1 MEEYKDVMLS
11 EPPGRF
17 QQSTAQSGAGMH
29 AVSLENYKGIL
40 LCDRPANIL
49 AGGNRGSGEGGVAP
63 FLPSGKVEDKVLGL
77 QPTQEQ
83 RAKMEMCR
91 SMRATNNA
99 SKDLG
104 KASNPALSKHRRW
117 LRSFAQA
124 VREMKLSQAEQFQK
138 MEETKERVQKAQAEA
153 RQKKLA
159 AAAAAPAFLEEQPQA
174 VVSSSCGAGGGAAEK
189 QPSPKPPT
197 TTTTVVSD
205 GKSKPKGKKGGKPK
219 WAMTEDEALDAE
231 LTEHLGLVKFA
242 KELDFSSFIQDYEV
256 QEALAIMRDRVT
268 ELAKEHGID
277 LATAKESALNA
288 NTGDDDDDWENLSV
302 APSDASMATKEAY
315 AQRLAAKKAKKVA
328 ADTAALL
335 SAAAGAG
342 SSSAQHTNEWNKTT
356 NVGEAI
362 RIIISSDALSL
373 ADKILAT
380 SESMRRIHTR
390 NSLARLLQNVCLGG
404 TSSSQQQQQLQAT
417 AVLDGSC
424 GVAVPPPVQAAVA
437 AEATG
442 LQKDG
447 AGDKRI
453 LTKMRLAKDKTQNLP
468 YLYRCPSL

>member
-11 EPPGRF
+11 EPPSRF
-17 QQSTAQSGAGMH
+17 QQGGGAQAGGMH

-49 AGGNRGSGEGGVAP
+49 GANRGGGAGEGVAP
-63 FLPSGKVEDKVLGL
+63 FLPSGKVEDRQLGL
-77 QPTQEQ
+77 QPTKET
-83 RAKMEMCR
+83 RAKLDLHR
-91 SMRATNNA
+91 NMRTN

-104 KASNPALSKHRRW
+104 QASVNPTLSKHRRW
-117 LRSFAQA
+117 LKSFAQA
-124 VREMKLSQAEQFQK
+124 VREMKLGQAEQFQK
-138 MEETKERVQKAQAEA
+138 SMEAKERIQKNQAEL
-153 RQKKLA
+153 RQQRLA
-159 AAAAAPAFLEEQPQA
+159 AATD
-174 VVSSSCGAGGGAAEK
+174 AAENAEADEGSSPAGDEK
-189 QPSPKPPT
+189 GASKPSLSKKGASAT
-197 TTTTVVSD
+197 D
-205 GKSKPKGKKGGKPK
+205 GKSKPKGKGKSKPK
-219 WAMTEDEALDAE
+219 WAMTEDEALDVE

-277 LATAKESALNA
+277 LATAKESVRNA
-288 NTGDDDDDWENLSV
+288 NGDEEEWDNLSV
-302 APSDASMATKEAY
+302 APSDASVATKEAY
-315 AQRLAAKKAKKVA
+315 AQRLAARKAKKIAQETAQLLA
-328 ADTAALL
+328 A
-335 SAAAGAG
+335 AAAG
-342 SSSAQHTNEWNKTT
+342 SSGAQHGAEWNRAT

-362 RIIISSDALSL
+362 RMIISSDALEL

-380 SESMRRIHTR
+380 SESMRKIHTR

-404 TSSSQQQQQLQAT
+404 AGSSTSNISALNANVGL
-417 AVLDGSC
+417 AV
-424 GVAVPPPVQAAVA
+424 APPVQATVA